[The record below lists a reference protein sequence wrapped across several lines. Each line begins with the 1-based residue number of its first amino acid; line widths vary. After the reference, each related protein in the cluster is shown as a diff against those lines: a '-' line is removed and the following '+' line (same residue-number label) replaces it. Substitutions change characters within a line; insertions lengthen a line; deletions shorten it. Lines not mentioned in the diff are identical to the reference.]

1 MSKLKYYSKTEY
13 NNKERSWI
21 TKTYIYI
28 SCADLSPLIEGAAID
43 IAHSVWNKKTRV
55 AFYKEWTPDIKP
67 NNKDYLDICIYK
79 ETVKGSTMSSDALIL
94 INILNAEEEKVS
106 NFPIGET

>member
-28 SCADLSPLIEGAAID
+28 SCTDLSPLIEEAAID
-43 IAHSVWNKKTRV
+43 ILHSVYNRKKRLD
-55 AFYKEWTPDIKP
+55 FYKEWTPDIKP
-67 NNKDYLDICIYK
+67 NNKDYLSICIYK
-79 ETVKGSTMSSDALIL
+79 EIVKGSTMSSDALIL
-94 INILNAEEEKVS
+94 INILKAEEDKVLS
-106 NFPIGET
+106 FL

>member
-28 SCADLSPLIEGAAID
+28 SCTDLSPLIEEAAID
-43 IAHSVWNKKTRV
+43 ILHSVYNRKK
-55 AFYKEWTPDIKP
+55 
-67 NNKDYLDICIYK
+67 
-79 ETVKGSTMSSDALIL
+79 
-94 INILNAEEEKVS
+94 
-106 NFPIGET
+106 

>member
-28 SCADLSPLIEGAAID
+28 SCADLSPLIEEAA
-43 IAHSVWNKKTRV
+43 
-55 AFYKEWTPDIKP
+55 
-67 NNKDYLDICIYK
+67 
-79 ETVKGSTMSSDALIL
+79 
-94 INILNAEEEKVS
+94 INILHSVYNRIRNGHQTLSLITKIILVYVYIKKLLKALLWVLML
-106 NFPIGET
+106 

>member
-28 SCADLSPLIEGAAID
+28 KMADLSPLIEGAAID
-43 IAHSVWNKKTRV
+43 ILHSVWNRKKRLD
-55 AFYKEWTPDIKP
+55 FYKEWAPNIKP
-67 NNKDYLDICIYK
+67 SNKDYLNICIYK
-79 ETVKGSTMSSDALIL
+79 ETVKGSTISSDALIL
-94 INILNAEEEKVS
+94 INILNAEEDKVL
-106 NFPIGET
+106 NFL